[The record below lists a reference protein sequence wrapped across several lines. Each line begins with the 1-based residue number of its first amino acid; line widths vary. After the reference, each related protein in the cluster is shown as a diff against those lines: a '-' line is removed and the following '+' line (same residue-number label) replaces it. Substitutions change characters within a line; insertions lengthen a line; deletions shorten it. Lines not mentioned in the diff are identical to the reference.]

1 MYERVM
7 QDVQEAQQHAQTIVA
22 EAGLTV
28 LRGEVPTEEQVGI
41 ATLHAREDAA
51 LNTSL
56 LVKVLQR
63 LDEKQV
69 GPPQF
74 YRLGVVCWWGG
85 VIFALPTFGLATI
98 LLFWPLSYVLTGS
111 YWKPPRRLPV

>member
-1 MYERVM
+1 MFERVKR
-7 QDVQEAQQHAQTIVA
+7 DLQEAQQHAQNIVA
-22 EAGLTV
+22 DAGLTV
-28 LRGEVPTEEQVGI
+28 LHGEMPTEAQVGI

-51 LNTSL
+51 LNSAL

-63 LDEKQV
+63 LDEKEA

-74 YRLGVVCWWGG
+74 YRLGVVCYWAG
-85 VIFALPTFGLATI
+85 VIFAVPTLGLATL

-111 YWKPPRRLPV
+111 YWKPPRRIS

>member
-7 QDVQEAQQHAQTIVA
+7 KDVQEAQQQAQAIVSQ
-22 EAGLTV
+22 AGLTV
-28 LRGEVPTEEQVGI
+28 LHGEPPTEDQVGL

-51 LNTSL
+51 MSIAL

-74 YRLGVVCWWGG
+74 YRLGVVCYWAG

-98 LLFWPLSYVLTGS
+98 FLFWPLSYVLTGS
-111 YWKPPRRLPV
+111 YWKAPRRLPA